1 MKNYRF
7 FNFIAIALATFLL
20 SSCLKDNDDQRVPM
34 ALFTMVNGY
43 SDANAVIYYAD
54 GGALQNPN
62 YPMEFKS
69 YRPIV
74 GLFTGARKIDVYAEY
89 NSILTDT
96 TITVKD
102 STIYTSFLFGTKAK
116 PVQVITT
123 DRINKDIKNTETG
136 LRFFNF
142 AEGTD
147 MVSLKIGDQASPSEW
162 TNRAKETQNSASAHQ
177 GFIAQKSGTFT
188 VTARDKAGKTI
199 ATRSD
204 IKLVEGYYY
213 SLILIGK
220 ANDEKKPLY
229 IGLVAQAAN

>member
-1 MKNYRF
+1 MKNYRL
-7 FNFIAIALATFLL
+7 FNFIAIALAAFFLT
-20 SSCLKDNDDQRVPM
+20 SCLKDNDDQPIPA
-34 ALFTMVNGY
+34 ALLTMVNGY
-43 SDANAVIYYAD
+43 TDANAVIYFAD
-54 GGALQNPN
+54 GGPLQNPN
-62 YPMEFKS
+62 YPLGFKS
-69 YRPIV
+69 YAQI
-74 GLFTGARKIDVYAEY
+74 GLFTGARRIAVSAEY
-89 NSILTDT
+89 NTKLTDT
-96 TITVKD
+96 TVTIKD

-123 DRINKDIKNTETG
+123 DRINKDIKNTESG
-136 LRFFNF
+136 LRFFNL

-147 MVSLKIGDQASPSEW
+147 LVTLKIGDQTSPSEW
-162 TNRAKETQNSASAHQ
+162 TNRAQETQNSASAHQ

>member
-1 MKNYRF
+1 MKNYRL
-7 FNFIAIALATFLL
+7 FNFIAIALAALFLT
-20 SSCLKDNDDQRVPM
+20 SCLKDNDDQPIPA
-34 ALFTMVNGY
+34 ALLTMVNGY
-43 SDANAVIYYAD
+43 TDANAVIYFAD
-54 GGALQNPN
+54 GGPLQNPN
-62 YPMEFKS
+62 YPLGFKS
-69 YRPIV
+69 YAQI
-74 GLFTGARKIDVYAEY
+74 GLFTGARRIAVSAEY
-89 NSILTDT
+89 NTKLTDT
-96 TITVKD
+96 TVTIKD
-102 STIYTSFLFGTKAK
+102 STIYTSFLFGTKSK

-123 DRINKDIKNTETG
+123 DRINKDIKNTESG
-136 LRFFNF
+136 LRFFNL

-147 MVSLKIGDQASPSEW
+147 LVSLKIGDQTSPSEW
-162 TNRAKETQNSASAHQ
+162 TNRAQETQNSASAHQ

>member
-1 MKNYRF
+1 
-7 FNFIAIALATFLL
+7 
-20 SSCLKDNDDQRVPM
+20 
-34 ALFTMVNGY
+34 
-43 SDANAVIYYAD
+43 
-54 GGALQNPN
+54 
-62 YPMEFKS
+62 
-69 YRPIV
+69 
-74 GLFTGARKIDVYAEY
+74 
-89 NSILTDT
+89 
-96 TITVKD
+96 
-102 STIYTSFLFGTKAK
+102 
-116 PVQVITT
+116 VITT
-123 DRINKDIKNTETG
+123 DRINKDIKNTESG
-136 LRFFNF
+136 LRFFNL

-147 MVSLKIGDQASPSEW
+147 LVSLKIGDQTSPSEW
-162 TNRAKETQNSASAHQ
+162 TNRAQETQNSASAHQ

>member
-1 MKNYRF
+1 MKNYRL
-7 FNFIAIALATFLL
+7 FNFIAIALAAFFLT
-20 SSCLKDNDDQRVPM
+20 SCLKDNDDQPIPA
-34 ALFTMVNGY
+34 ALLTMVNGY
-43 SDANAVIYYAD
+43 TDANAVIYFAD
-54 GGALQNPN
+54 GGSLQNPN
-62 YPMEFKS
+62 YPLGFKS
-69 YRPIV
+69 YAQI
-74 GLFTGARKIDVYAEY
+74 GLFTGARKITVSAEY
-89 NSILTDT
+89 NTKLTDT
-96 TITVKD
+96 TVTIKD
-102 STIYTSFLFGTKAK
+102 STIYTSFLFGTKSK

-123 DRINKDIKNTETG
+123 DRINKDIKNTESG
-136 LRFFNF
+136 LRFFNL

-147 MVSLKIGDQASPSEW
+147 LVSLKIGDQASPSEW
-162 TNRAKETQNSASAHQ
+162 TNRAQETQNSASAHQ

-188 VTARDKAGKTI
+188 VTARDKSGKTI